1 MKNSAEK
8 LPPSNSKLSS
18 LCCSLDLLALRSK
31 RTPGVVAIGTSG
43 LLSLTHGGLPR
54 NVEDTV
60 RTLTGVSASRNG
72 RVATAL
78 PSRSELVAFVRDIA
92 LGAPATTLRSASGQS
107 KLNFS
112 LSELGDQPPKEAPC

>member
-8 LPPSNSKLSS
+8 PPSKSRPSS
-18 LCCSLDLLALRSK
+18 LRCSRDLLALRSK
-31 RTPGVVAIGTSG
+31 RTPGVVAIGAPG
-43 LLSLTHGGLPR
+43 LLSLTHGDLLR
-54 NVEDTV
+54 NVEDAV
-60 RTLTGVSASRNG
+60 RTLIGVSASRNG
-72 RVATAL
+72 RVATVL

-92 LGAPATTLRSASGQS
+92 LGAPATTLRSALGQS